1 MKVIKARA
9 LAQSW
14 LLLQQQ
20 WLLIAWW
27 GALHIPCMKINSRD
41 ASAQEALNVGQT
53 WTWFAYS
60 GLLPLTEYSSVCR
73 PRPNSHHSYE
83 SLLNAP
89 TPPQP
94 ELSCHGYHAKTKT
107 RRRPHLMSL
116 SFWCKQLQPV
126 LALLL
131 RAAVYS

>member
-53 WTWFAYS
+53 RTWFTYS
-60 GLLPLTEYSSVCR
+60 EFLPSSVCT
-73 PRPNSHHSYE
+73 PNSHRSYE

-89 TPPQP
+89 TPPQL
-94 ELSCHGYHAKTKT
+94 ELFCHSFHVIAKTKC
-107 RRRPHLMSL
+107 RPHLMTPQ
-116 SFWCKQLQPV
+116 FPV
-126 LALLL
+126 QIT
-131 RAAVYS
+131 AACPCTTSRSCCLCLKIFHK